1 MAAPKKPK
9 KRASSVGNK
18 TTKESKS
25 ISDTSD
31 EISKAEKA
39 NINQLLAQAFYRFKE
54 EEQKDLKVKHKE
66 LGHLA
71 IMAEEYLSTF
81 ALIGYSLQGEEVV
94 MFNMPTSKDEAAL
107 VDLLRCTFFDIVS
120 KRP

>member
-1 MAAPKKPK
+1 MAAPKKTK
-9 KRASSVGNK
+9 KRASSVTNK
-18 TTKESKS
+18 TAKGDKNDSEALEAISKS
-25 ISDTSD
+25 
-31 EISKAEKA
+31 EKA
-39 NINQLLAQAFYRFKE
+39 NINQLLAQAFYRYKQ
-54 EEQKDLKVKHKE
+54 EEQKDLHVKHKE

-71 IMAEEYLSTF
+71 GIAEEYLSTF

-107 VDLLRCTFFDIVS
+107 VDLLRSTFFDIIS